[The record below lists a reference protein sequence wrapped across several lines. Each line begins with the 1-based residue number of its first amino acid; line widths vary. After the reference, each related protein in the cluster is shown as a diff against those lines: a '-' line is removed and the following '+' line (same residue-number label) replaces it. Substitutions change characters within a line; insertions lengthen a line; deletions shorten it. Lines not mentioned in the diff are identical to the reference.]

1 MMAWLCSLDVSDPLL
16 HADPLVRNLLPKKC
30 ERLRDYGVTLT

>member
-1 MMAWLCSLDVSDPLL
+1 MMAWLCRLDVSDPLL

-30 ERLRDYGVTLT
+30 ERLLQTTVLL